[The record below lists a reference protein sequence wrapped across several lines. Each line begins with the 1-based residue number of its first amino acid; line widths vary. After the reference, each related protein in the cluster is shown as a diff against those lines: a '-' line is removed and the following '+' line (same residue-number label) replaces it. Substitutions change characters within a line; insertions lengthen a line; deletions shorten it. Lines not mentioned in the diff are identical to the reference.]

1 MGQKIKNVF
10 LIFIFFLSSSNV
22 FSQLQEKVYFDSNG
36 NIIIK
41 EVATFYRIATYDS
54 ISGQI
59 IDQFQDFLLVNDSL
73 VATGEP
79 KYTPEGYLNI
89 INFVG
94 DPDHY
99 PIALEMC
106 DLKAS
111 FIRINDYP
119 NLKHIIKPSITTEER
134 IYGGEIFTMVE
145 TMPEFPGGMGTL
157 AWFIDRLIVYP
168 EEARENN
175 VSGIVRVS
183 FTVDTDG
190 SIQNVSVIEGLGY
203 GCDEEALK
211 VMKLIPDWLPGLQ
224 RGKPVKVNF
233 ALGILFE

>member
-1 MGQKIKNVF
+1 MKTG
-10 LIFIFFLSSSNV
+10 LFLSFIL
-22 FSQLQEKVYFDSNG
+22 FSFLLHAQIEEKVYFDSNG
-36 NIIIK
+36 SIIIQ
-41 EVATFYRIATYDS
+41 EVATYYRIASYDS

-59 IDQFQDFLLVNDSL
+59 IGSFQDFLLENDSL
-73 VATGEP
+73 MAKGEP

-94 DPDHY
+94 QPDHY

-106 DLKAS
+106 DLKVS

-119 NLKHIIKPSITTEER
+119 NLKHLIKPSITIEER
-134 IYGGEIFTMVE
+134 IGGGGIFTVVE

-168 EEARENN
+168 GEARENN

-203 GCDEEALK
+203 GCDEEAVR

-233 ALGILFE
+233 ALDILFE